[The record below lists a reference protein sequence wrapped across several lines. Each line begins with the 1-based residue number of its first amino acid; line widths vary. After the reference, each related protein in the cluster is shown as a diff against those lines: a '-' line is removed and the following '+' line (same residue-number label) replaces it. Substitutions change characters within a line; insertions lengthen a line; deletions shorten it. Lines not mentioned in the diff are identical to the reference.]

1 MNEVKTMTKKER
13 MDAALRGQP
22 VDRPPVSLWR
32 HFYESEETAAG
43 LAQSMLGWQHTYDW
57 DWMKINPRASYHV
70 EGWGVTLQFS
80 GHALV
85 KPVTMAVPIHSTRDW
100 AKVKPLSLDSGVLA
114 EQLEA
119 IALIRQELGP
129 AVYAV
134 ETVFN
139 PVSIAG
145 DMVADKQ
152 TLVAHMKE
160 DPQALHGALEVIT
173 ETFRAFARRCLEAGA
188 SGLFF
193 ATTHWASYDLLT
205 DEQYA
210 EFGRPYDL
218 RVLDAVQDAPL
229 NVLHVCKNN
238 NMALKLADYPV
249 HAINWAVG
257 SPGNPS
263 LAEVQAVTKAAV
275 VGGFRNETLLNGS
288 DAAILAEARA
298 AAQATGDRRWILGP
312 ACSISVETPDDHVRA
327 ARRAADEVASA

>member
-119 IALIRQELGP
+119 IALIRQGLGP

-160 DPQALHGALEVIT
+160 DPQALHGAAQPVVDQ
-173 ETFRAFARRCLEAGA
+173 
-188 SGLFF
+188 LF
-193 ATTHWASYDLLT
+193 T
-205 DEQYA
+205 
-210 EFGRPYDL
+210 FGRKGVRL
-218 RVLDAVQDAPL
+218 AWRAVANALFRPAHQPARL
-229 NVLHVCKNN
+229 NVPEVGVER
-238 NMALKLADYPV
+238 ALFDGEHLDEALLFQETHHFVAV
-249 HAINWAVG
+249 H
-257 SPGNPS
+257 
-263 LAEVQAVTKAAV
+263 
-275 VGGFRNETLLNGS
+275 
-288 DAAILAEARA
+288 
-298 AAQATGDRRWILGP
+298 GP
-312 ACSISVETPDDHVRA
+312 ER
-327 ARRAADEVASA
+327 E